1 MPENSPNKYA
11 ALLLLLHQPYR
22 VTDTT
27 QFEVN
32 SLEELFAGKYNK
44 AGFEASN
51 QTIFERIAQNCYL
64 PAGEFWVRYLE
75 KNPEFRVNF
84 TFSGTFLDQCEEYP
98 RYGRQVI
105 ELYQRLAKTG
115 QVGIAGENYYHG
127 VSHYYSWEEFARQIQ
142 EHRVRIK
149 ELFGVWPTYFRN
161 TEGQLN
167 NEIVEFVRLMGFEA
181 TGMAGLYRHLRP
193 GELPVIKR
201 IERPRFD
208 REAARAAVEQNERE
222 YTPRYM
228 AVAPLDR
235 DLSATIFHLQRLNKI
250 EEEFRQRIRR
260 SDWGF
265 HLLFNDYEALG
276 EHNSEDEDDVYA
288 AMEKFI
294 SIFQEEGIKFLG
306 LEDIPEKA
314 DFEARPYHIPFD
326 VATGNHNQDL
336 ESWRGNYFQEK
347 AFVALSYLHDAASKL
362 YDLEDPEAKRLL
374 KAYRRL
380 TTSDH
385 FYYLPDIPGE
395 VGEVHLMFSP
405 YNSQRDAYDSYLYA
419 LEFVQHEVQ
428 KYLAA
433 NQRRRKDD

>member
-1 MPENSPNKYA
+1 MSKPNPHKYA

-27 QFEVN
+27 QFKVS

-44 AGFEASN
+44 KGFQASN
-51 QTIFERIAQNCYL
+51 QAIFERIAQNCYL
-64 PAGEFWVRYLE
+64 PAGEFWVQYLE
-75 KNPEFRVNF
+75 KHPEFKVNF

-98 RYGRQVI
+98 RYGQQVL
-105 ELYQRLAKTG
+105 ELYRHLTKTG

-127 VSHYYSWEEFARQIQ
+127 VSHYYSWEEFARQINQ
-142 EHRVRIK
+142 HQHRIQ
-149 ELFGVWPTYFRN
+149 ELFGVWPKYFRN

-167 NEIVEFVRLMGFEA
+167 NDIVEFVRLMGFEA
-181 TGMAGLYRHLRP
+181 TGMAGLYRHLRVDEIP
-193 GELPVIKR
+193 LIKR

-208 REAARAAVEQNERE
+208 REAARAAVEWNERE

-235 DLSATIFHLQRLNKI
+235 DLSAVIFHLQRLNRI
-250 EEEFRQRIRR
+250 EPQFREQIRR

-265 HLLFNDYEALG
+265 HLLFNDFESLG

-294 SIFQEEGIKFLG
+294 RIFQEEKIEFLG
-306 LEDIPEKA
+306 LEEIPEHA

-336 ESWRGNYFQEK
+336 ESWRGNYYQEK
-347 AFVALSYLHDAASKL
+347 AFVALTYLHDDAVKL
-362 YDLEDPEAKRLL
+362 YDKEESRAKELL
-374 KAYRRL
+374 QAYRRL

-405 YNSQRDAYDSYLYA
+405 YNSQKEAFESYLYA
-419 LEFVQHEVQ
+419 LEFVQLEIQ
-428 KYLAA
+428 KYLATG
-433 NQRRRKDD
+433 K